1 MFEKIKRWYELGY
14 WTREKVLQAFDNDV
28 ITQEEA
34 EEILAIK

>member
-1 MFEKIKRWYELGY
+1 MFEKIKRWYELEY
-14 WTREKVLQAFDNDV
+14 WTREMVLRAFDNGV